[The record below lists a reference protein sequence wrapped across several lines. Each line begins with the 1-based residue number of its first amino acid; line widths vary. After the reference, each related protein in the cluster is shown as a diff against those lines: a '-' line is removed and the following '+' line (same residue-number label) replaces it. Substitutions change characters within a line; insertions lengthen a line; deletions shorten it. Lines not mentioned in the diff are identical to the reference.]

1 MSGTV
6 ILTGANSSAGL
17 HASEHLIK
25 TYPQHTAIFTVRSAS
40 SDDVNTNKLRDIIA
54 RYPNAKVF
62 VHEFDLADLTAV
74 HAFATIISG
83 QIMSGSLP
91 AIRSIICNAFY
102 WNLLVDPELT
112 VDGYDKTLQVG
123 HIAHVALVLRLLE
136 HFSPDGGRIEL
147 LSSGSHYRRK
157 SVMTPYFPEIPENID
172 HLIHP
177 PADRD
182 KQGRG
187 AQRYA
192 NLKLVVTMW
201 MYPLNEYLQKDPKL
215 SRITVVA
222 INPGNMGDSRAFRTN
237 VPLSVKAMQAL
248 VFNPLRPLIR
258 RFADPTFRTSRDA
271 GIDIIELGVG
281 KAEDG
286 ERGFYTL
293 LEKDDPDPAVLDK
306 EKQRIIWEKSAEWA
320 KINKD
325 NTALKIGFE

>member
-17 HASEHLIK
+17 HASEHLLK
-25 TYPQHTAIFTVRSAS
+25 TYPQYTAVFTVRSAATN
-40 SDDVNTNKLRDIIA
+40 DVNTNSLRDIIA
-54 RYPNAKVF
+54 RYTKAKASI
-62 VHEFDLADLTAV
+62 HELDLADLTAV
-74 HAFATIISG
+74 HAFATTIAG
-83 QIMSGSLP
+83 QITSGFLP
-91 AIRSIICNAFY
+91 PIKSIICNAFY

-136 HFSPDGGRIEL
+136 HFSSDGGRIEL
-147 LSSGSHYRRK
+147 LSSVSHYRRK
-157 SVMTPYFPEIPENID
+157 STMTPYFPEIPDDID
-172 HLIHP
+172 LLIHP
-177 PADRD
+177 PADPD

-215 SRITVVA
+215 SRITAVA

-237 VPLSVKAMQAL
+237 VPLSVKLMQAL
-248 VFNPLRPLIR
+248 VFKPLRPLIR

-293 LEKDDPDPAVLDK
+293 LNKDDPDPAVLDK

-325 NTALKIGFE
+325 NTALKIAFD